1 MSKGYPACVWEIYL
15 AYLMNIHMN
24 IQILNLLLA
33 MGLFIICSCKRK
45 QQKCRRKDMGPISA
59 PTMLFYINFQ
69 NQIKYIQQTTMQ
81 QKQSNMNTQETNQE
95 QKARGYESM
104 SINKFRFLNKSSQTT
119 VKTWCPHRIPLSMFG
134 WSKPKQFVG
143 SMGKQPFKTI

>member
-1 MSKGYPACVWEIYL
+1 
-15 AYLMNIHMN
+15 
-24 IQILNLLLA
+24 
-33 MGLFIICSCKRK
+33 
-45 QQKCRRKDMGPISA
+45 MGPISA

-104 SINKFRFLNKSSQTT
+104 SINKYRFLNKSSQTT
-119 VKTWCPHRIPLSMFG
+119 VKT
-134 WSKPKQFVG
+134 
-143 SMGKQPFKTI
+143 